1 MRVLLA
7 GGGSAGHI
15 EPALALADAVRRI
28 DPGAEVTCL
37 GTERGLETRLIPL
50 RGYPLELIPA
60 VPMPRSVTPKLLTVP
75 GRLASAVNA
84 AAAAIDRTRAQ
95 VLVGFGGYVATPA
108 YLAAR
113 RRKIP
118 IVVHEANPK
127 PGLANRLG
135 ARFTTHVFTGHPDT
149 QLRNGKYLGIP
160 IRREIADLDR
170 LGLGDKARTHFG
182 LRPDLPVLLVTGGSQ
197 GARSLNE
204 AVFGAAGWLRE
215 AGVQVLHIIGPRN
228 GHEAPVASSGV
239 PYVAAP
245 YIDRMD
251 LAYAAADFALCRA
264 GAMTCA
270 ELTAVGLP
278 AAYVP
283 LPIGN
288 GEQRLNALPIV
299 QRGGGMLVT
308 DADLTAEWIRD
319 TLLPVLVNI
328 DQVADMSE
336 AAHSLGRGDADRWLA
351 EAVFEIVDGKGTVA
365 VKNLIT
371 QAEPVPAA
379 RLGRVHFAGIG
390 GAGMSGIARI
400 MLARGIGV
408 SGSDA
413 RDSALLGELRELGA
427 SVHVGH
433 AAGNLGHLG
442 PGDTLVVSSAIRP
455 DNPELAEAARRGMR
469 VVHRAAALASVM
481 AGRRVIAVAGTHG
494 KTTTTSMLTTVLR
507 ECGADPGYVIGGI
520 LTETG
525 LGAEDGSGLD
535 FVAEADES
543 DGSFLL
549 LSPDLAIITNVEADH
564 LDNYASLADIQA
576 AFTTFGLRVSG
587 MVLTCADDPGAEA
600 VAARLDP
607 ARVRRY
613 GESRHADYR
622 LTDVASRG
630 MAISFTVAADRGPF
644 GEIFTQMTVDVP
656 GHHNALN
663 ATAAFAAAIEL
674 GFAPPRVAAAIAGYR
689 GARRRMEL
697 KGEAR
702 GVRVLDSYA
711 HHPTELAADLR
722 AARSITQHAGKGRV
736 IAIFQPHLF
745 SRTRIFAAEFGAAL
759 GLADEAIVLDVY
771 AAREDPE
778 PGVTG
783 QLIVDAVPGGHAR
796 FVPDPARVAALIDAI
811 AEPGDLVLTMG
822 AGDITALGPRLV
834 EILRGSRE

>member
-15 EPALALADAVRRI
+15 EPALALADALRRI
-28 DPGAEVTCL
+28 DSAAEVTCL

-75 GRLASAVNA
+75 GRLAGAINA

-149 QLRNGKYLGIP
+149 QLRNGTYLGIP

-170 LGLGDKARTHFG
+170 LGLGDKARAHFG

-228 GHEAPVASSGV
+228 EAPAASSPEMGRV
-239 PYVAAP
+239 PYVAAS

-299 QRGGGMLVT
+299 QQGGGMLVT
-308 DADLTAEWIRD
+308 DADLTPAWIRD

-336 AAHSLGRGDADRWLA
+336 AAHSLGRRDADRSLA
-351 EAVFEIVDGKGTVA
+351 EAVIKVIKAIKIV
-365 VKNLIT
+365 
-371 QAEPVPAA
+371 
-379 RLGRVHFAGIG
+379 
-390 GAGMSGIARI
+390 
-400 MLARGIGV
+400 
-408 SGSDA
+408 GSDA
-413 RDSALLGELRELGA
+413 
-427 SVHVGH
+427 
-433 AAGNLGHLG
+433 
-442 PGDTLVVSSAIRP
+442 
-455 DNPELAEAARRGMR
+455 
-469 VVHRAAALASVM
+469 
-481 AGRRVIAVAGTHG
+481 
-494 KTTTTSMLTTVLR
+494 
-507 ECGADPGYVIGGI
+507 
-520 LTETG
+520 
-525 LGAEDGSGLD
+525 
-535 FVAEADES
+535 
-543 DGSFLL
+543 
-549 LSPDLAIITNVEADH
+549 
-564 LDNYASLADIQA
+564 QA
-576 AFTTFGLRVSG
+576 
-587 MVLTCADDPGAEA
+587 P
-600 VAARLDP
+600 
-607 ARVRRY
+607 
-613 GESRHADYR
+613 RHAR
-622 LTDVASRG
+622 
-630 MAISFTVAADRGPF
+630 
-644 GEIFTQMTVDVP
+644 
-656 GHHNALN
+656 
-663 ATAAFAAAIEL
+663 
-674 GFAPPRVAAAIAGYR
+674 
-689 GARRRMEL
+689 
-697 KGEAR
+697 
-702 GVRVLDSYA
+702 
-711 HHPTELAADLR
+711 
-722 AARSITQHAGKGRV
+722 
-736 IAIFQPHLF
+736 
-745 SRTRIFAAEFGAAL
+745 
-759 GLADEAIVLDVY
+759 
-771 AAREDPE
+771 
-778 PGVTG
+778 
-783 QLIVDAVPGGHAR
+783 
-796 FVPDPARVAALIDAI
+796 
-811 AEPGDLVLTMG
+811 
-822 AGDITALGPRLV
+822 
-834 EILRGSRE
+834 